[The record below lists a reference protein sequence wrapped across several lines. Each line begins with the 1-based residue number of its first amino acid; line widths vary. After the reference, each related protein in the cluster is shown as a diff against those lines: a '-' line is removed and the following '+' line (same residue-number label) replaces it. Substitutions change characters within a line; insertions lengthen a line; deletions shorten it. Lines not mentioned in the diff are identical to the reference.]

1 MDNIFN
7 IIYNIINNKGT
18 GQIRMKLPADLIP
31 LKSPTML
38 IHNLKPNKLN

>member
-31 LKSPTML
+31 LKNSHGAHPQ
-38 IHNLKPNKLN
+38 PLN